1 METQMTFRPFDPAPV
16 SEMIDVLI
24 AGAGPAGLTLAID
37 LARRGVSFRLI
48 DKAEQSFQGSRGKG
62 VQPRSL
68 EVFEDLGVLAPML
81 AVGGPYPPLRNYDLD
96 GGYEETTIT
105 EGAAP
110 SPAEPYATP
119 LMLPQFQTEAILRQ
133 RLAGLGHAPEY
144 GAELTRISQNADGV
158 TATLADGRTIRARWL
173 VGADG
178 GRSFVRHALGVDFS
192 GMTMPGQA
200 MVADTILTGLSR
212 QAWHVFRT
220 RDGAQVSFCPLAGTD
235 LFQIQGHAP
244 RTGEA
249 GLTVEGLNT
258 LIREKTGREDIVVHE
273 VLWAS
278 VYGFNARLAERYR
291 VGRVLLA
298 GDAAHIHPPTGGQG
312 LNTSIQDAYN
322 LGWKLAAVLN
332 GAPEGLIDT
341 YEAERRP
348 IAAGVLGLST
358 DLLAKALTREA
369 MKRGREARQLDLGYE
384 GSSLSLDLGVA
395 AKVAPGDR
403 APDAPCQGPDGRP
416 IRVFEVL
423 AGPHWTLLGATA
435 IAPRPGV
442 VVSDLVD
449 TDGWFADAYGLPS
462 AGFVLVRPDGYIATV
477 GQAGDEASVEA
488 YLTEMGVPTVASSA
502 ARRNV

>member
-1 METQMTFRPFDPAPV
+1 MTFPQSRPELV
-16 SEMIDVLI
+16 SETIDVLI

-37 LARRGVSFRLI
+37 LARRGVAFRLI
-48 DKAEQSFQGSRGKG
+48 DKAERPFQGSRGKG

-68 EVFEDLGVLAPML
+68 EVFEGLGVLAPML
-81 AVGGPYPPLRNYDLD
+81 AAGGPYPPLRNYDRN

-110 SPAEPYATP
+110 SHAEPYATP
-119 LMLPQFQTEAILRQ
+119 LMLPQFRTEAILRQ
-133 RLAGLGHAPEY
+133 RLMEMGHAPEY
-144 GAELTRISQNADGV
+144 GAELAGIDQDADGV
-158 TATLADGRTIRARWL
+158 TARLADGRKIQARWL

-178 GRSFVRHALGVDFS
+178 GRSFVRHALGVDFP
-192 GMTMPGQA
+192 GKTMPGQA
-200 MVADTILTGLSR
+200 MVADSRLTGLSR
-212 QAWHVFRT
+212 EAWHVFGT
-220 RDGAQVSFCPLAGTD
+220 REGAQVSFCPLAGTD
-235 LFQIQGHAP
+235 LFQIQGHSP
-244 RTGEA
+244 QNGEA

-258 LIREKTGREDIVVHE
+258 LIRDRTGRDDVVVHE

-278 VYGFNARLAERYR
+278 VYGFNARLADRYR

-322 LGWKLAAVLN
+322 LGWKLAAVLK
-332 GAPEGLIDT
+332 GAPERLVDT

-369 MKRGREARQLDLGYE
+369 MKRGREARQLDLGSG
-384 GSSLSLDLGVA
+384 GSWLSLDLGVA

-403 APDAPCQGPDGRP
+403 APDAPCQSQDGQP

-423 AGPHWTLLGATA
+423 AGPHWTLLGAPA
-435 IAPRPGV
+435 IAPRPGL

-449 TDGWFADAYGLPS
+449 TDGWFADAYGLPLG
-462 AGFVLVRPDGYIATV
+462 GFVLVRPDGYIAV
-477 GQAGDEASVEA
+477 IGQAGDEGRIET
-488 YLTEMGVPTVASSA
+488 YLAEVGV
-502 ARRNV
+502 